1 MRKRIVA
8 ALLIAAICVLLFVG
22 CSDSGSG
29 GINGGNGSQTGSNES
44 VSVKLLGASWY
55 RNLGYINQ
63 TYAVEVTNNNKNKAV
78 NLAQLTVAVK
88 DSDGKIIK
96 VDTSCI
102 GTIAAGD
109 TIRYA
114 DYVTFQG
121 GEPSTVSVSA
131 SSSYYI
137 DNSNSIYSSDINV
150 SDVNYIDGKYY
161 GRITGNITNSSN
173 KDSSRVRVS
182 VIFQK
187 GGVVLGG
194 DYDYV
199 YDVNANSSVPFEIEF
214 NKNDF
219 DFDSYEVVAINW

>member
-96 VDTSCI
+96 VDTSYI

-137 DNSNSIYSSDINV
+137 DNSNSIYSSDIKA
-150 SDVNYIDGKYY
+150 SDLNYIDGKYY
-161 GRITGNITNSSN
+161 GRITGNVTNSSN

-194 DYDYV
+194 DYDYI